1 MVGLSL
7 VLDEKTEIPPG
18 DSRRNFFL
26 AMNSRKSSPPQDDVR
41 FAPGDLGKMPRRP
54 RQMTFLVA
62 RIQPFRTTVK
72 EEGMSSNKP

>member
-1 MVGLSL
+1 MPRRPRQIL

-41 FAPGDLGKMPRRP
+41 FAQEILQKCRVAPGKSLSSMKKQRFRRVILGGIS
-54 RQMTFLVA
+54 F
-62 RIQPFRTTVK
+62 
-72 EEGMSSNKP
+72 